1 MNQMLQMFFMQM
13 QHLWKMF
20 FYFLAAAAVTF
31 VFGLGVSA
39 GDILP
44 TALAAI
50 LVSAGALIGGVGL
63 TIGLRAA
70 FGLMQVG
77 RLLQYTAFWL
87 SAAASLKIVGI
98 IGGLVFTDSAAS
110 LTVNSALI
118 AGFTVFA
125 IAFAAATIT
134 GEVPTKGRTWLP
146 MKMKTPPKK

>member
-1 MNQMLQMFFMQM
+1 MNQMFQMFLMQM

-20 FYFLAAAAVTF
+20 FYFLTAAAVTT
-31 VFGLGVSA
+31 VFGLGVTA
-39 GDILP
+39 GDLLP
-44 TALAAI
+44 TALAAV

-63 TIGLRAA
+63 TIGMRAM

-87 SAAASLKIVGI
+87 SVALSLKIIGI
-98 IGGLVFTDSAAS
+98 IGGLLFAAS
-110 LTVNSALI
+110 LTVNSALL

-125 IAFAAATIT
+125 MAFAAATIT

-146 MKMKTPPKK
+146 MKMKFPPKK

>member
-20 FYFLAAAAVTF
+20 FYFLAAAAVTC

-39 GDILP
+39 GDVLP
-44 TALAAI
+44 TALAAV

-63 TIGLRAA
+63 TIGMRAL

-87 SAAASLKIVGI
+87 SAALSLKIIGI
-98 IGGLVFTDSAAS
+98 IGGLLFAAS
-110 LTVNSALI
+110 LTVNSALL

-146 MKMKTPPKK
+146 MKMKSPPKK

>member
-1 MNQMLQMFFMQM
+1 MNQMFQMFLMQM

-20 FYFLAAAAVTF
+20 FYFLAAAAVTT
-31 VFGLGVSA
+31 VFGLGVTA
-39 GDILP
+39 GDVLP
-44 TALAAI
+44 TALAAV

-63 TIGLRAA
+63 TIGMRAL

-87 SAAASLKIVGI
+87 SAALSLKIIGI
-98 IGGLVFTDSAAS
+98 IGGLLFAVS
-110 LTVNSALI
+110 LTVNSALL

-146 MKMKTPPKK
+146 MKMKSPPKK

>member
-1 MNQMLQMFFMQM
+1 MNQMFQMFLMQM

-20 FYFLAAAAVTF
+20 FYFLAAAAVTT

-39 GDILP
+39 GDVLP
-44 TALAAI
+44 TALAAV

-63 TIGLRAA
+63 TIGMRAL

-87 SAAASLKIVGI
+87 SAALSLKIIGI
-98 IGGLVFTDSAAS
+98 IGGLLFAAS
-110 LTVNSALI
+110 LTVNSALL

-146 MKMKTPPKK
+146 MKMKSPPKK

>member
-1 MNQMLQMFFMQM
+1 MNQMFQMFLMQM

-20 FYFLAAAAVTF
+20 FYFLAAAAVTC

-39 GDILP
+39 GDVLP
-44 TALAAI
+44 TALAAV

-63 TIGLRAA
+63 TIGMRAL

-87 SAAASLKIVGI
+87 SAAVSLKIIGI
-98 IGGLVFTDSAAS
+98 IGGLLFAAS
-110 LTVNSALI
+110 LTVNSALL

-146 MKMKTPPKK
+146 MKMKSPPKK

>member
-20 FYFLAAAAVTF
+20 FYFLAAAAVTC

-39 GDILP
+39 GDLLP

-63 TIGLRAA
+63 TIGMRAL

-98 IGGLVFTDSAAS
+98 IGGLIFAAS
-110 LTVNSALI
+110 LSVNSALL

-146 MKMKTPPKK
+146 MKMKIPPKK

>member
-1 MNQMLQMFFMQM
+1 MLQMFFMQM

-20 FYFLAAAAVTF
+20 FYFLAAAAVTC

-44 TALAAI
+44 TALAAA

-63 TIGLRAA
+63 TIGLRAL

-98 IGGLVFTDSAAS
+98 ISGLIFAAS
-110 LTVNSALI
+110 LSVNSALL

>member
-39 GDILP
+39 GDLLP

-63 TIGLRAA
+63 TIGMRAL

-77 RLLQYTAFWL
+77 RLLQYSAFWL

-98 IGGLVFTDSAAS
+98 IGGLIFAAS
-110 LTVNSALI
+110 LSVNSALL

-146 MKMKTPPKK
+146 MKMKIPPKK

>member
-1 MNQMLQMFFMQM
+1 MNQMFQMFLMQM

-20 FYFLAAAAVTF
+20 FYFLAAAAVTC

-39 GDILP
+39 GDLLP

-63 TIGLRAA
+63 TIGMRAL

-98 IGGLVFTDSAAS
+98 IGGLIFAAS
-110 LTVNSALI
+110 LSVNSALL

-146 MKMKTPPKK
+146 MKMKIPPKK

>member
-1 MNQMLQMFFMQM
+1 MKQMLQMFFMQM
-13 QHLWKMF
+13 QHLHKMF
-20 FYFLAAAAVTF
+20 FYFLAAAAVTC

-63 TIGLRAA
+63 TIGLRAL

-98 IGGLVFTDSAAS
+98 IGGLVFAAG
-110 LTVNSALI
+110 LTVNSALL

-146 MKMKTPPKK
+146 MKMNLPKK